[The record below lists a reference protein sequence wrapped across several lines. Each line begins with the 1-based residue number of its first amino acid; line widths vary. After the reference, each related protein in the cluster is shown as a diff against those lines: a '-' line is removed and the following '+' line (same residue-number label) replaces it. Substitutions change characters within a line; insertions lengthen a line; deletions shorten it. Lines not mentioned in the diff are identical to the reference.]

1 MNALN
6 SVLLASHGTEGAM
19 AAEQMAIKM
28 CSAQDAC
35 LHHLI
40 VVPTLW
46 QGMTGDDWLN
56 NGSTRNT
63 FRRYLESTLE
73 KEVDEHIA
81 RVKQLADEHGLTYT
95 NEIVIGEPD
104 ECLLKTA
111 EKQQYELIVVGS
123 PRPKGI
129 SGLRSRMMTLP
140 VSRALQ
146 TSVLTVPYPHD

>member
-1 MNALN
+1 MNTVN

-28 CSAQDAC
+28 CNAQDAG

-46 QGMTGDDWLN
+46 AGMTGDDWLN

-81 RVKQLADEHGLTYT
+81 RVKQLAEENGLAYT

-104 ECLLKTA
+104 ECLLKTT
-111 EKQQYELIVVGS
+111 EKQQYELVVVGS

-129 SGLRSRMMTLP
+129 TGLRSRMMTQP
-140 VSRALQ
+140 VSRSLQ
-146 TSVLTVPYPHD
+146 TPVLMVPYPHD